1 MFKNKRSVSD
11 ATSFHPHVKA
21 GSCRNAMFVFEYW
34 WQWKSRSECWWCYLF
49 KTIVKMLRIRSIR
62 FDVMSV
68 TYIPT
73 ICVTTSVVW
82 QTSSQRFTG
91 TRLLYLDSSSDTEE
105 RLITSLR
112 NVSTITRLQGVV
124 AQNTATYIL
133 WRFLNYVVEK
143 SWLNKL
149 WNCDRCESLFK
160 LLCLFCKWDISAWA
174 SFV

>member
-1 MFKNKRSVSD
+1 
-11 ATSFHPHVKA
+11 
-21 GSCRNAMFVFEYW
+21 
-34 WQWKSRSECWWCYLF
+34 
-49 KTIVKMLRIRSIR
+49 MLRIRSIR

-112 NVSTITRLQGVV
+112 NVSTITRTTGCRRPEHRNIYLV
-124 AQNTATYIL
+124 TI
-133 WRFLNYVVEK
+133 
-143 SWLNKL
+143 
-149 WNCDRCESLFK
+149 FK
-160 LLCLFCKWDISAWA
+160 LRS
-174 SFV
+174 